1 MHSTATSWRTLAR
14 RLIGGG
20 LWCALAWL
28 TTPGLANAADEATAH
43 ATPAAPAAS
52 VAAPHFPVRA
62 VDADWRA
69 TLPREP
75 EAATRAYLDRL
86 SPEARAQSDAYFE
99 GGYWLILWDTLLGLA
114 VAALLLWTRPST
126 AMRDWARRVARWRWL
141 ADALYGG
148 FYAIAT
154 WVLTL
159 PLTIYEG
166 FVREHAYGM
175 ATQDFA
181 AWFVE
186 RLVQLA
192 VVTLVMAL
200 SVSVLYAVLRRTG
213 DRWWMWAT
221 VVTVSLSA
229 LGSLVAPVW
238 IDPLFNTYKPVED
251 GPIKRA
257 VLAMAHANGVPADNV
272 YEFDASRQTTR
283 VSANVSGLGGM
294 AAVRLNDNLLRRSTE
309 SEVRAVMGHEIGHYA
324 MHHATKSLV
333 MLGVLFLA
341 GFSFAAWVMRRL
353 LARFGARWRLPSGPE
368 GVADVG
374 SLPLLAAAIG
384 LFMFVATPVTN
395 TITRTMEEEADMWS
409 LNLAREPLGLSEA
422 MLKLAEYRKTEPGP
436 VEEFIFF
443 DHPSARSRIL
453 MAMRWREQ
461 QLP

>member
-1 MHSTATSWRTLAR
+1 MHPTATSWRTLAR

-20 LWCALAWL
+20 LWCLSAWL
-28 TTPGLANAADEATAH
+28 AMPTAAATA
-43 ATPAAPAAS
+43 AEAPAAAAPAAS
-52 VAAPHFPVRA
+52 AAAPRFPVRA
-62 VDADWRA
+62 VDDAWRA
-69 TLPREP
+69 SLPREP

-99 GGYWLILWDTLLGLA
+99 GGYWLMLWNALLGVA
-114 VAALLLWTRPST
+114 VAALLLWTRPSI
-126 AMRDWARRVARWRWL
+126 AVRDATRRLARWRWL

-148 FYAIAT
+148 CYVVAT

-159 PLTIYEG
+159 PMTVYEG

-175 ATQDFA
+175 ATQDAA
-181 AWFVE
+181 AWFAE
-186 RLVQLA
+186 RLVELA
-192 VVTLVMAL
+192 VMTLVIGL
-200 SVSVLYAVLRRTG
+200 SVSLLYAVLRRTG
-213 DRWWMWAT
+213 ERWWMWAT

-229 LGSLVAPVW
+229 LGALVAPVW

-283 VSANVSGLGGM
+283 VSANVSGLGGT
-294 AAVRLNDNLLRRSTE
+294 AAVRLNDNLLRRASE
-309 SEVRAVMGHEIGHYA
+309 SEIRAVMGHEIGHYA
-324 MHHATKSLV
+324 MHHVTKSLV
-333 MLGVLFLA
+333 MFGVVFLA
-341 GFSFAAWVMRRL
+341 GFAFAAWAMRRL
-353 LARFGARWRLPSGPE
+353 LARFGARWRLPSGPD

-374 SLPLLAAAIG
+374 SLPLLAAVIG
-384 LFMFVATPVTN
+384 VFMFVATPITH
-395 TITRTMEEEADMWS
+395 TITRTMEAEADMWS

-436 VEEFIFF
+436 VEEFVFF
-443 DHPSARSRIL
+443 DHPSARSRIE